1 LESQAQSTRNIGS
14 ISTSRWPPTF
24 PNRVCVIILIPENG
38 KMDEGAR
45 HAVVPKIPLS
55 ISFATPPQ
63 TPAPSTTANR
73 SNN

>member
-24 PNRVCVIILIPENG
+24 PNRVCFIILIPENG

-45 HAVVPKIPLS
+45 HAVVPKNSAFDFIRN
-55 ISFATPPQ
+55 
-63 TPAPSTTANR
+63 PAADPCAVNDGKPFK
-73 SNN
+73 